1 MVEYSSEWGMVE
13 KLDWRWHHRTGIIQA
28 IGLWLKQADYL
39 IAERSWRKVH
49 G

>member
-1 MVEYSSEWGMVE
+1 MVKYSSEWVMVE

-39 IAERSWRKVH
+39 IAERSLRKVC